1 MILQLLGVTEIFG
14 HCDYLIWFPNGHVTK
29 VLLES
34 EYKHE
39 SGLTVRC

>member
-1 MILQLLGVTEIFG
+1 MTLQLISVTEIFG

-34 EYKHE
+34 EHI
-39 SGLTVRC
+39 SVNLV